1 MEPESYYE
9 LRCAIVET
17 FYEVLLAE
25 GYTVGQA
32 ASRCLVEFR
41 SESQGGGRTA
51 LVALSV
57 VLSRVAKHDPAAL
70 DRYQAEIGAMQAL
83 AKRSACWKGLADGER
98 RRMKEDVRF
107 VSEKASA
114 D

>member
-1 MEPESYYE
+1 MKESYYE

-41 SESQGGGRTA
+41 SESQEGGRTA

-57 VLSRVAKHDPAAL
+57 LLSRVAKHDPAAL
-70 DRYQAEIGAMQAL
+70 ARYRVEIGAMQAL
-83 AKRSACWKGLADGER
+83 AKKSACWKGLAEGER